1 MKKDFEETSFQPDS
15 AFGKLGRHDADFAE
29 TTFGQV
35 ARRRKS
41 KRRGQQLIGILML
54 MLGYMSLAVTA
65 DTDTGW
71 LLIRVVAG
79 FALLFAGFAVA
90 IGPIIASIFG
100 DHD

>member
-1 MKKDFEETSFQPDS
+1 MKKDFEETTFYADTTFRKMDKHQT
-15 AFGKLGRHDADFAE
+15 DFAE

-35 ARRRKS
+35 AKRRKS
-41 KRRGQQLIGILML
+41 KRRGQQLVGILML
-54 MLGYMSLAVTA
+54 MAGYMSLAVTA

-79 FALLFAGFAVA
+79 FGLLFAGFAVA
-90 IGPIIASIFG
+90 IGPLIASILG

>member
-1 MKKDFEETSFQPDS
+1 
-15 AFGKLGRHDADFAE
+15 
-29 TTFGQV
+29 
-35 ARRRKS
+35 
-41 KRRGQQLIGILML
+41 ML

-90 IGPIIASIFG
+90 IGPLIASIFG